1 MEALATKYR
10 PRTFKDVVCQDN
22 IKKVLTNQ
30 LETGEIKQAYLFAGS
45 PGTGKTTSARIFAN
59 DVNEGKGKPIEI
71 DGASNNGVDNIRSII
86 DDCRM
91 KSLDSKYKVYII
103 DEVHMLSIGAFN
115 ALLKVLEEPP
125 KGVIFILCTTDPH
138 KIPATILSRLQ
149 RFDFKRI
156 PQFEIVQRLK
166 YILDRE
172 NKEIV
177 QSCGG
182 SRDAVQDIT
191 WAKKEGIEVIEYDV
205 EALEYIAKLADGGM
219 RDAIMKLDTVLGYT
233 TNITLQAVLD
243 CLGITNYEHLLKIVQ
258 GIINKQADEP
268 IQIIDSI
275 YRDGKD
281 LKLFVKDLNKF
292 VLDLCKLNI
301 TRKKELTM
309 IPTDI
314 MRQCIHIAT
323 NTSKYDLVD
332 ILDGVNNLLDK
343 IKYEQNPKNLI
354 ESELIILCL
363 K

>member
-10 PRTFKDVVCQDN
+10 PQHFEDVVCQDN

-30 LETGEIKQAYLFAGS
+30 LETGEIKQAYLFCGS
-45 PGTGKTTSARIFAN
+45 AGTGKTTSARIFAN
-59 DVNEGKGKPIEI
+59 DVNGGKGKPIEI

-156 PQFEIVQRLK
+156 PQFDIVQRLQ
-166 YILDRE
+166 YIL
-172 NKEIV
+172 
-177 QSCGG
+177 Q
-182 SRDAVQDIT
+182 Q
-191 WAKKEGIEVIEYDV
+191 EGILTYNV
-205 EALEYIAKLADGGM
+205 EAIEYIAKLADGGM

-233 TNITLQAVLD
+233 TEITLQAVLD
-243 CLGITNYEHLLKIVQ
+243 CLGITNYQHLVTIVQ
-258 GIINKQADEP
+258 GIINKQPNEP
-268 IQIIDSI
+268 IQIIDKI
-275 YRDGKD
+275 YKDGKD

-292 VLDLCKLNI
+292 VLDLCKLSI
-301 TRKKELTM
+301 THNKELTM

-323 NTSKYDLVD
+323 NTPKYQLVD
-332 ILDGVNNLLDK
+332 ILDAINNLLDK

-354 ESELIILCL
+354 ESELILLCL

>member
-1 MEALATKYR
+1 METLATKYR
-10 PRTFKDVVCQDN
+10 PQHFEDVVCQDN
-22 IKKVLTNQ
+22 VKKVLSNQ
-30 LETGEIKQAYLFAGS
+30 LQTGEIKQAYLFCGS
-45 PGTGKTTSARIFAN
+45 SGTGKTTSARIFAN

-166 YILDRE
+166 YILNEEDTY
-172 NKEIV
+172 ITY
-177 QSCGG
+177 
-182 SRDAVQDIT
+182 DI
-191 WAKKEGIEVIEYDV
+191 

-233 TNITLQAVLD
+233 TDITLQAVLD

-301 TRKKELTM
+301 TRNKELTM

>member
-1 MEALATKYR
+1 MMNLAVKYR
-10 PRTFKDVVCQDN
+10 PQHFEDVVCQDN
-22 IKKVLTNQ
+22 VKKVLSNQ
-30 LETGEIKQAYLFAGS
+30 LQTGEIKQAYLFCGS
-45 PGTGKTTSARIFAN
+45 SGTGKTTSARIFAN
-59 DVNEGKGKPIEI
+59 DVNGGKGKPIEI

-166 YILDRE
+166 YIL
-172 NKEIV
+172 KEEDTYITY
-177 QSCGG
+177 
-182 SRDAVQDIT
+182 DI
-191 WAKKEGIEVIEYDV
+191 

-233 TNITLQAVLD
+233 TDITLQAVLD

-301 TRKKELTM
+301 TRNKELTM

>member
-22 IKKVLTNQ
+22 VKKVLSNQ
-30 LETGEIKQAYLFAGS
+30 LQTGEIKQAYLFCGS
-45 PGTGKTTSARIFAN
+45 SGTGKTTSARIFAN
-59 DVNEGKGKPIEI
+59 DVNGGKGKPIEI

-166 YILDRE
+166 YIL
-172 NKEIV
+172 KEEDTYITY
-177 QSCGG
+177 
-182 SRDAVQDIT
+182 DI
-191 WAKKEGIEVIEYDV
+191 

-233 TNITLQAVLD
+233 TDITLQAVLD
-243 CLGITNYEHLLKIVQ
+243 CLGITNYEHLLKVVQ

-301 TRKKELTM
+301 TRNKELTM

>member
-30 LETGEIKQAYLFAGS
+30 LETGEIKQAYLFCGS
-45 PGTGKTTSARIFAN
+45 AGTGKTTSARIFAN

-166 YILDRE
+166 YILNE
-172 NKEIV
+172 EGNTTY
-177 QSCGG
+177 
-182 SRDAVQDIT
+182 DI
-191 WAKKEGIEVIEYDV
+191 

-258 GIINKQADEP
+258 DIINKQADEP

-301 TRKKELTM
+301 TRNKELTM

>member
-10 PRTFKDVVCQDN
+10 PRTFNDVVCQDN
-22 IKKVLTNQ
+22 IKRVLTNQ
-30 LETGEIKQAYLFAGS
+30 LETGEIKQAYLFCGS
-45 PGTGKTTSARIFAN
+45 AGTGKTTSARIFAN
-59 DVNEGKGKPIEI
+59 DVNGGKGKPIEI

-156 PQFEIVQRLK
+156 PQFDIVQRLE
-166 YILDRE
+166 YIL
-172 NKEIV
+172 KE
-177 QSCGG
+177 
-182 SRDAVQDIT
+182 
-191 WAKKEGIEVIEYDV
+191 EGILTYNV
-205 EALEYIAKLADGGM
+205 EAIEYIAKLADGGM

-233 TNITLQAVLD
+233 TEITLQAVLD
-243 CLGITNYEHLLKIVQ
+243 CLGITNYEHLVAIVQ
-258 GIINKQADEP
+258 GIISKQPNEP
-268 IQIIDSI
+268 IQIIDKI

-301 TRKKELTM
+301 TKNKELTM
-309 IPTDI
+309 IPADI
-314 MRQCIHIAT
+314 MRQCIQIAT
-323 NTSKYDLVD
+323 KTPNYELVD
-332 ILDGVNNLLDK
+332 ILDGINNLLDK

>member
-1 MEALATKYR
+1 MMNLAVKYR
-10 PRTFKDVVCQDN
+10 PQHFEDVVCQDN
-22 IKKVLTNQ
+22 VKKVLSNQ
-30 LETGEIKQAYLFAGS
+30 LKTGEIKQAYLFCGS
-45 PGTGKTTSARIFAN
+45 SGTGKTTSARIFAN
-59 DVNEGKGKPIEI
+59 EVNGGKGKPIEI
-71 DGASNNGVDNIRSII
+71 DGASNNGVDNVRSII
-86 DDCRM
+86 DDCKM
-91 KSLDSKYKVYII
+91 KSLDSNYKVYII
-103 DEVHMLSIGAFN
+103 DEVHMLSLGAFN

-156 PQFEIVQRLK
+156 PQFEIVGRLK
-166 YILDRE
+166 YILNEEGDT
-172 NKEIV
+172 
-177 QSCGG
+177 
-182 SRDAVQDIT
+182 AYDI
-191 WAKKEGIEVIEYDV
+191 

-233 TNITLQAVLD
+233 NNITLQAVLD
-243 CLGITNYEHLLKIVQ
+243 CLGITNYQHLLGIVQ
-258 GIINKQADEP
+258 GIINRQPNDP
-268 IQIIDSI
+268 IEIIDNI

-292 VLDLCKLNI
+292 ILDLCKLNI
-301 TRKKELTM
+301 TRNKELTM

-323 NTSKYDLVD
+323 NTSQYDLVD

>member
-30 LETGEIKQAYLFAGS
+30 LETGEIKQAYLFCGS
-45 PGTGKTTSARIFAN
+45 AGTGKTTSARIFAN
-59 DVNEGKGKPIEI
+59 DVNGGKGKPIEI

-156 PQFEIVQRLK
+156 PQFDIVQRLQ
-166 YILDRE
+166 YILQQE
-172 NKEIV
+172 GK
-177 QSCGG
+177 
-182 SRDAVQDIT
+182 IT
-191 WAKKEGIEVIEYDV
+191 YDM

-233 TNITLQAVLD
+233 TEITLQAVLD
-243 CLGITNYEHLLKIVQ
+243 CLGITNYEHLVAIVQ
-258 GIINKQADEP
+258 GIISKQPNEP
-268 IQIIDSI
+268 IQIIDKI

-301 TRKKELTM
+301 TRNKELTM
-309 IPTDI
+309 IPADI
-314 MRQCIHIAT
+314 MRQCIQIAT
-323 NTSKYDLVD
+323 KTPNYELVD
-332 ILDGVNNLLDK
+332 ILDAINNLLDK

>member
-10 PRTFKDVVCQDN
+10 PRTFNDVVCQDN

-30 LETGEIKQAYLFAGS
+30 LDTGEIKQAYLFCGS
-45 PGTGKTTSARIFAN
+45 AGTGKTTSARIFAS
-59 DVNEGKGKPIEI
+59 DVNGGKGKPIEI

-156 PQFEIVQRLK
+156 PQFDIVNRLK
-166 YILDRE
+166 YILQQE
-172 NKEIV
+172 GN
-177 QSCGG
+177 
-182 SRDAVQDIT
+182 IT
-191 WAKKEGIEVIEYDV
+191 YDMQ
-205 EALEYIAKLADGGM
+205 ALEYIAKLADGGM

-233 TNITLQAVLD
+233 NNITLQSVLD
-243 CLGITNYEHLLKIVQ
+243 CLGITNYEHLVTIVQ
-258 GIINKQADEP
+258 GIINKQPNEP
-268 IQIIDSI
+268 IQIIDKI

-292 VLDLCKLNI
+292 VLDLCKLSI
-301 TRKKELTM
+301 TRNKELTM

-314 MRQCIHIAT
+314 MRKCIHIAT
-323 NTSKYDLVD
+323 NTSKYELVD
-332 ILDGVNNLLDK
+332 ILDAINNLLDK

>member
-1 MEALATKYR
+1 MMNLAVKYR
-10 PRTFKDVVCQDN
+10 PQHFEDVVCQDN
-22 IKKVLTNQ
+22 VKKVLSNQ
-30 LETGEIKQAYLFAGS
+30 LQTGEIKQGYLFCGS
-45 PGTGKTTSARIFAN
+45 SGTGKTTSARIFAN
-59 DVNEGKGKPIEI
+59 DVNGGKGKPIEI

-166 YILDRE
+166 YILQQE
-172 NKEIV
+172 GKITY
-177 QSCGG
+177 
-182 SRDAVQDIT
+182 DI
-191 WAKKEGIEVIEYDV
+191 

-219 RDAIMKLDTVLGYT
+219 RDAIMKLDTVIGYT

-258 GIINKQADEP
+258 GIINKQADGP

-301 TRKKELTM
+301 TRNKELTM

>member
-10 PRTFKDVVCQDN
+10 PRTFSDVVCQDN

-30 LETGEIKQAYLFAGS
+30 LETGEIKQAYLFCGS
-45 PGTGKTTSARIFAN
+45 AGTGKTTSARIFAN
-59 DVNEGKGKPIEI
+59 EVNGGKGKPIEI

-156 PQFEIVQRLK
+156 PQFDIVNRLE
-166 YILDRE
+166 YIL
-172 NKEIV
+172 K
-177 QSCGG
+177 Q
-182 SRDAVQDIT
+182 
-191 WAKKEGIEVIEYDV
+191 EGILTYNV
-205 EALEYIAKLADGGM
+205 EAIEYIAKLADGGM

-233 TNITLQAVLD
+233 TEITLQAVLD
-243 CLGITNYEHLLKIVQ
+243 CLGITNYEHLLGIVQ
-258 GIINKQADEP
+258 GIIDQQPDEP
-268 IQIIDSI
+268 IQIIDKI

-301 TRKKELTM
+301 TRNKELTM
-309 IPTDI
+309 IPTDM

-354 ESELIILCL
+354 ESELILLCL

>member
-30 LETGEIKQAYLFAGS
+30 LETGEIKQAYLFCGS
-45 PGTGKTTSARIFAN
+45 AGTGKTTSARIFAS
-59 DVNEGKGKPIEI
+59 DVNGGKGKPIEI

-156 PQFEIVQRLK
+156 PQFDIVQRLQ
-166 YILDRE
+166 YILQQE
-172 NKEIV
+172 GK
-177 QSCGG
+177 
-182 SRDAVQDIT
+182 IT
-191 WAKKEGIEVIEYDV
+191 YDM

-219 RDAIMKLDTVLGYT
+219 RDAIMKLDTVIGYT
-233 TNITLQAVLD
+233 NNITLQAVLD
-243 CLGITNYEHLLKIVQ
+243 CLGITNYEHLVAIVQ
-258 GIINKQADEP
+258 GIINKQPNEP
-268 IQIIDSI
+268 IQIIDKI
-275 YRDGKD
+275 YREGKD

-292 VLDLCKLNI
+292 VLDLCKLSI
-301 TRKKELTM
+301 TRNKELTM

-314 MRQCIHIAT
+314 MRKCIHIAT
-323 NTSKYDLVD
+323 NTPKYQLVD
-332 ILDGVNNLLDK
+332 ILDAINNLLDK

>member
-1 MEALATKYR
+1 MGALATKYR
-10 PRTFKDVVCQDN
+10 PQCFEDVVCQDN
-22 IKKVLTNQ
+22 VKKVLTNQ
-30 LETGEIKQAYLFAGS
+30 LETGEIKQAYLFCGS
-45 PGTGKTTSARIFAN
+45 AGTGKTTSARIFAN
-59 DVNEGKGKPIEI
+59 DVNGGKGKPIEI

-103 DEVHMLSIGAFN
+103 DEVHMLSLGAFN

-138 KIPATILSRLQ
+138 KIPPTILSRLQ

-156 PQFEIVQRLK
+156 PQFDIVQRLE
-166 YILDRE
+166 YIL
-172 NKEIV
+172 
-177 QSCGG
+177 
-182 SRDAVQDIT
+182 
-191 WAKKEGIEVIEYDV
+191 KKEGILTYNV
-205 EALEYIAKLADGGM
+205 EAIEYIAKLADGGM

-233 TNITLQAVLD
+233 NEITLQAVLD
-243 CLGITNYEHLLKIVQ
+243 CLGITNYEHLLGIVQ
-258 GIINKQADEP
+258 GIINKQPDEP
-268 IQIIDSI
+268 IQIIDKI

-301 TRKKELTM
+301 TRNKELTM

-332 ILDGVNNLLDK
+332 ILDGINNLLDK
-343 IKYEQNPKNLI
+343 IKYEQNPKNLV
-354 ESELIILCL
+354 ESELILLCL

>member
-10 PRTFKDVVCQDN
+10 PRTFEDVVCQDN

-30 LETGEIKQAYLFAGS
+30 LETGEIKQAYLFCGS
-45 PGTGKTTSARIFAN
+45 AGTGKTTSARIFAN

-166 YILDRE
+166 YILNE
-172 NKEIV
+172 EGNTTY
-177 QSCGG
+177 
-182 SRDAVQDIT
+182 DI
-191 WAKKEGIEVIEYDV
+191 

-301 TRKKELTM
+301 TRNKELTM

>member
-30 LETGEIKQAYLFAGS
+30 LETGEIKQAYLFCGS
-45 PGTGKTTSARIFAN
+45 AGTGKTTSARIFAN
-59 DVNEGKGKPIEI
+59 DVNGGKGKPIEI

-166 YILDRE
+166 YIL
-172 NKEIV
+172 KEE
-177 QSCGG
+177 
-182 SRDAVQDIT
+182 DIYIT
-191 WAKKEGIEVIEYDV
+191 YDI

-233 TNITLQAVLD
+233 TDITLQAVLD

-301 TRKKELTM
+301 TRNKELTM

>member
-22 IKKVLTNQ
+22 VKKVLSNQ
-30 LETGEIKQAYLFAGS
+30 LQTGEIKQAYLFCGS
-45 PGTGKTTSARIFAN
+45 SGTGKTTSARIFAN

-166 YILDRE
+166 YILNE
-172 NKEIV
+172 EGNTTY
-177 QSCGG
+177 
-182 SRDAVQDIT
+182 DI
-191 WAKKEGIEVIEYDV
+191 

-219 RDAIMKLDTVLGYT
+219 RDAIMKLDTVVGYT

-301 TRKKELTM
+301 TRNKELTM

>member
-10 PRTFKDVVCQDN
+10 PTTFNDVVCQDN

-30 LETGEIKQAYLFAGS
+30 LDAGEIKQAYLFCGGA
-45 PGTGKTTSARIFAN
+45 GTGKTTSARIFAS
-59 DVNEGKGKPIEI
+59 DVNGGKGKPIEI

-156 PQFEIVQRLK
+156 PQFDIVQRLE
-166 YILDRE
+166 YIL
-172 NKEIV
+172 K
-177 QSCGG
+177 Q
-182 SRDAVQDIT
+182 
-191 WAKKEGIEVIEYDV
+191 EGILTYNV
-205 EALEYIAKLADGGM
+205 EAIEYIAKLADGGM
-219 RDAIMKLDTVLGYT
+219 RDAIMKLDTVIGYT
-233 TNITLQAVLD
+233 NNITLQAVLD
-243 CLGITNYEHLLKIVQ
+243 CLGITNYEHLVAIVQ
-258 GIINKQADEP
+258 GIINKQPNEP
-268 IQIIDSI
+268 IQIIDKI

-292 VLDLCKLNI
+292 VLDLCKLSI
-301 TRKKELTM
+301 TRNKELTM

-314 MRQCIHIAT
+314 MRKCIHIAT
-323 NTSKYDLVD
+323 NTPKYELVD
-332 ILDGVNNLLDK
+332 ILDAINNLLDK

>member
-10 PRTFKDVVCQDN
+10 PRTFNDVVCQDN

-30 LETGEIKQAYLFAGS
+30 LDTGEIKQAYLFAGS
-45 PGTGKTTSARIFAN
+45 PGTGKTTSARIFAS
-59 DVNEGKGKPIEI
+59 DVNGGKGKPIEI

-166 YILDRE
+166 YIL
-172 NKEIV
+172 KEEDTYITY
-177 QSCGG
+177 
-182 SRDAVQDIT
+182 DI
-191 WAKKEGIEVIEYDV
+191 

-233 TNITLQAVLD
+233 TDITLQAVLD
-243 CLGITNYEHLLKIVQ
+243 CLGITNYEHLLKVVQ

-301 TRKKELTM
+301 TRNKELTM

>member
-1 MEALATKYR
+1 MMNLAVKYR
-10 PRTFKDVVCQDN
+10 PQHFEDVVCQDN
-22 IKKVLTNQ
+22 VKKVLSNQ
-30 LETGEIKQAYLFAGS
+30 LQTGEIKQAYLFCGS
-45 PGTGKTTSARIFAN
+45 SGTGKTTSARIFAN

-166 YILDRE
+166 YILNEEGDTTY
-172 NKEIV
+172 
-177 QSCGG
+177 
-182 SRDAVQDIT
+182 DI
-191 WAKKEGIEVIEYDV
+191 

-301 TRKKELTM
+301 TRNKELTM

>member
-10 PRTFKDVVCQDN
+10 PRTFEDVVCQDN

-30 LETGEIKQAYLFAGS
+30 LETGEIKQAYLFCGS
-45 PGTGKTTSARIFAN
+45 AGTGKTTSARIFAN
-59 DVNEGKGKPIEI
+59 DVNGGKGKPIEI

-156 PQFEIVQRLK
+156 PQFDIVQRLQ
-166 YILDRE
+166 YILQQE
-172 NKEIV
+172 GKITY
-177 QSCGG
+177 
-182 SRDAVQDIT
+182 DI
-191 WAKKEGIEVIEYDV
+191 

-243 CLGITNYEHLLKIVQ
+243 CLGITNYEHLVTIVQ
-258 GIINKQADEP
+258 SIISKQPNEP
-268 IQIIDSI
+268 IQIIDKI

-292 VLDLCKLNI
+292 VLDLCKLSI
-301 TRKKELTM
+301 TRNKELTM

-323 NTSKYDLVD
+323 NTPKYQLVD
-332 ILDGVNNLLDK
+332 ILDAINNLLDK

>member
-30 LETGEIKQAYLFAGS
+30 LETGEIKQAYLFCGS
-45 PGTGKTTSARIFAN
+45 AGTGKTTSARIFAN

-166 YILDRE
+166 YIL
-172 NKEIV
+172 KEEDTYITY
-177 QSCGG
+177 
-182 SRDAVQDIT
+182 DI
-191 WAKKEGIEVIEYDV
+191 

-292 VLDLCKLNI
+292 VLDLCKLSI
-301 TRKKELTM
+301 TRNKELTM

>member
-10 PRTFKDVVCQDN
+10 PRTFEDVVCQDN

-30 LETGEIKQAYLFAGS
+30 LETGEIKQAYLFCGS
-45 PGTGKTTSARIFAN
+45 AGTGKTTSARIFAS

-166 YILDRE
+166 YILNE
-172 NKEIV
+172 EGNTTY
-177 QSCGG
+177 
-182 SRDAVQDIT
+182 DI
-191 WAKKEGIEVIEYDV
+191 

-301 TRKKELTM
+301 TRNKELTM

>member
-30 LETGEIKQAYLFAGS
+30 LETGEIKQAYLFCGS
-45 PGTGKTTSARIFAN
+45 AGTGKTTSARIFAN
-59 DVNEGKGKPIEI
+59 NVNGGKGKPIEI

-156 PQFEIVQRLK
+156 PQFDIVQRLQ
-166 YILDRE
+166 YILQQE
-172 NKEIV
+172 GKITY
-177 QSCGG
+177 
-182 SRDAVQDIT
+182 DI
-191 WAKKEGIEVIEYDV
+191 

-233 TNITLQAVLD
+233 TEITLQAVLN
-243 CLGITNYEHLLKIVQ
+243 CLGITNYEHLVAIVQ
-258 GIINKQADEP
+258 GIISKQPNEP
-268 IQIIDSI
+268 IQIIDKI

-301 TRKKELTM
+301 TRNKELTM
-309 IPTDI
+309 IPADI
-314 MRQCIHIAT
+314 MRQCIQIAT
-323 NTSKYDLVD
+323 KTPNYELVD
-332 ILDGVNNLLDK
+332 ILDAINNLLDK

>member
-10 PRTFKDVVCQDN
+10 PQHFEDVVCQDN

-30 LETGEIKQAYLFAGS
+30 LETGEIKQAYLFCGS
-45 PGTGKTTSARIFAN
+45 AGTGKTTSARIFAN
-59 DVNEGKGKPIEI
+59 DVNGGKGKPIEI

-156 PQFEIVQRLK
+156 PQFDIVQRLQ
-166 YILDRE
+166 YILQQE
-172 NKEIV
+172 GKITY
-177 QSCGG
+177 
-182 SRDAVQDIT
+182 DI
-191 WAKKEGIEVIEYDV
+191 

-219 RDAIMKLDTVLGYT
+219 RDAIMKLDTVIGYT
-233 TNITLQAVLD
+233 NNITLQAVLD
-243 CLGITNYEHLLKIVQ
+243 CLGITNYEHLVTIVQ
-258 GIINKQADEP
+258 SIISKQPNEP
-268 IQIIDSI
+268 IQIIDKI
-275 YRDGKD
+275 YKDGKD

-292 VLDLCKLNI
+292 VLDLCKLSI
-301 TRKKELTM
+301 THNKELTM

-323 NTSKYDLVD
+323 NTPKYQLVD
-332 ILDGVNNLLDK
+332 ILDAINNLLDK

-354 ESELIILCL
+354 ESELILLCL

>member
-1 MEALATKYR
+1 MQALATKYR
-10 PRTFKDVVCQDN
+10 PRTFNDVVCQDN

-30 LETGEIKQAYLFAGS
+30 LETGEIKQAYLFCGS
-45 PGTGKTTSARIFAN
+45 AGTGKTTSARIFAN
-59 DVNEGKGKPIEI
+59 DVNGGKGKPIEI

-156 PQFEIVQRLK
+156 PQFEIVNRLK
-166 YILDRE
+166 YILQQE
-172 NKEIV
+172 GKITY
-177 QSCGG
+177 
-182 SRDAVQDIT
+182 DI
-191 WAKKEGIEVIEYDV
+191 

-219 RDAIMKLDTVLGYT
+219 RDAIMKLDTVIGYT
-233 TNITLQAVLD
+233 TNITLQSVLD

-258 GIINKQADEP
+258 GIINKQADES
-268 IQIIDSI
+268 IQIIDKI

-301 TRKKELTM
+301 TRNKELTM

>member
-10 PRTFKDVVCQDN
+10 PRTFNDVVCQDN

-30 LETGEIKQAYLFAGS
+30 LETGEIKQAYLFCGS
-45 PGTGKTTSARIFAN
+45 AGTGKTTSARIFAN

-166 YILDRE
+166 YILQQE
-172 NKEIV
+172 GKITY
-177 QSCGG
+177 
-182 SRDAVQDIT
+182 DI
-191 WAKKEGIEVIEYDV
+191 

-219 RDAIMKLDTVLGYT
+219 RDAIMKLDTVVGYT

-301 TRKKELTM
+301 TRNKELTM

>member
-10 PRTFKDVVCQDN
+10 PRTFSDVVCQDN

-30 LETGEIKQAYLFAGS
+30 LDTGEIKQAYLFCGS
-45 PGTGKTTSARIFAN
+45 AGTGKTTSARIFAS
-59 DVNEGKGKPIEI
+59 DVNGGKGKPIEI

-156 PQFEIVQRLK
+156 PQFDIVQRLK
-166 YILDRE
+166 YILQQE
-172 NKEIV
+172 GK
-177 QSCGG
+177 
-182 SRDAVQDIT
+182 IT
-191 WAKKEGIEVIEYDV
+191 YDM

-219 RDAIMKLDTVLGYT
+219 RDAIMKLDTVIGYT
-233 TNITLQAVLD
+233 NNITLQAVLD
-243 CLGITNYEHLLKIVQ
+243 CLGITNYEHLVAIVQ
-258 GIINKQADEP
+258 GIINKQPNEP
-268 IQIIDSI
+268 IQIIDKI

-292 VLDLCKLNI
+292 VLDLCKLSI
-301 TRKKELTM
+301 TRNKELTM

-314 MRQCIHIAT
+314 MRKCIHIAT
-323 NTSKYDLVD
+323 STPNYQLVD
-332 ILDGVNNLLDK
+332 ILDAINNLLDK